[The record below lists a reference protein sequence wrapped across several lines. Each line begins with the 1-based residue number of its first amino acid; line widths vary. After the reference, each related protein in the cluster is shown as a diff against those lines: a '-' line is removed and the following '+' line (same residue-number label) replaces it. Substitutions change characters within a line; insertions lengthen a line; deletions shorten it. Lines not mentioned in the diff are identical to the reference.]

1 MNAMNQL
8 LVVAVIWAEI
18 TFVLSAP
25 WFDTV
30 IESPGTKTG
39 EYLMDQTLSQ
49 PINDNEAL
57 MPITFRKKGNPM
69 VRILKIQT

>member
-25 WFDTV
+25 WIDGI
-30 IESPGTKTG
+30 IETPVKKSG
-39 EYLMDQTLSQ
+39 EVLMDQTLSQ

-57 MPITFRKKGNPM
+57 MPITFRKKGNSM

>member
-8 LVVAVIWAEI
+8 LVVAGIWAGL
-18 TFVLSAP
+18 TFLLVEN
-25 WFDTV
+25 
-30 IESPGTKTG
+30 IENSSLKTSSD
-39 EYLMDQTLSQ
+39 YTMDHTLSQ

-57 MPITFRKKGNPM
+57 MPITFRKKGNSM